1 MPLRVEPTGSR
12 ILHHFGGTVGSVK
25 TADPPDP
32 MNRPRKDTQAP
43 DTEDSFYR
51 SVWTVVRDIPR
62 GHVLTY
68 GEVAR
73 LAGRRSAAR
82 RVSQALRRA
91 PRRLE
96 LPWHRV
102 INAQGRISFPEDS
115 PAFTRQRA
123 LLEDEGV
130 EFRRGRIDLDRYG
143 YRGAVDQMLWGD
155 PAAL

>member
-1 MPLRVEPTGSR
+1 MVPVA
-12 ILHHFGGTVGSVK
+12 
-25 TADPPDP
+25 TADPLHS
-32 MNRPRKDTQAP
+32 MNRPPTDPKAQDT
-43 DTEDSFYR
+43 DDSFYR
-51 SVWTVVRDIPR
+51 SVWNVVRDIPR

-96 LPWHRV
+96 IPWHRV

-115 PAFTRQRA
+115 AAFARQRA

-130 EFRRGRIDLDRYG
+130 EFRRGRIDLERYG

-155 PAAL
+155 PAAT